1 MQRIGA
7 SSHTHTLGIEFHW
20 KARRDMFVFIKPAV
34 PFVVCGRKHPNEYIL
49 WNVYMYLVYCKWQLQ
64 NTFGLTTGVQILT
77 IDYNEKD
84 VKSGMKHECDI

>member
-1 MQRIGA
+1 
-7 SSHTHTLGIEFHW
+7 
-20 KARRDMFVFIKPAV
+20 
-34 PFVVCGRKHPNEYIL
+34 
-49 WNVYMYLVYCKWQLQ
+49 MYLVLCKWQLQ